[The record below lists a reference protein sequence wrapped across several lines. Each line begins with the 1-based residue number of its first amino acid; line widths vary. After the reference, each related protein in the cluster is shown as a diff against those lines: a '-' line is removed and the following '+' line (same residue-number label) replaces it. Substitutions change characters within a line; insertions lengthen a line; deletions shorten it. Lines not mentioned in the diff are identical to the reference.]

1 MSRKNNTRK
10 TEASKPWR
18 YHDQKKRGRN
28 LKWLWVGLGIL
39 FVAGIF
45 ILLSGSRYGSVNEIT
60 VAQAFEKYQHGA
72 FFLDVRTQDEW
83 DQGHIARSKLIPL
96 DDLES
101 RLSELSMDGDIVVVC
116 RSGLRSRDGVNILQ
130 KAGFTRVTCMSGGI
144 LAWTAAGYSLE
155 SGMP

>member
-1 MSRKNNTRK
+1 MSRKHNTGK
-10 TEASKPWR
+10 TAASNPSR
-18 YHDQKKRGRN
+18 YHHQKKRSPY

-39 FVAGIF
+39 FVAGLI
-45 ILLSGSRYGSVNEIT
+45 ILLSGSGNDSENEIT
-60 VAQAFEKYQHGA
+60 VAQAHEKYQQGA

-83 DQGHIARSKLIPL
+83 DQGHIARSTLIPL
-96 DDLES
+96 NDLES
-101 RLSELSMDGDIVVVC
+101 RLSELPMDGDIVVVC